1 MTTADETR
9 PGRPL
14 RADARRNRERVL
26 AAARETFAES
36 GPDASLNEIAR
47 RAGVGPGTLYR
58 HFPTRRALLAA
69 VLADRVERLC
79 ARADL
84 LIASETPAAAL
95 SGWLRA
101 FLEHASGDHGLG
113 GAALAG
119 PPDLGFDC
127 HAAIRDAAGRVLG
140 HAQRAGAARPDVTA
154 ADMTQLVVGV
164 ALATEGAAHDPGQP
178 ARLLALVED
187 TLRP

>member
-26 AAARETFAES
+26 AAARETFAEN

-58 HFPTRRALLAA
+58 HFPTRQALLAA

-79 ARADL
+79 ARADH
-84 LIASETPAAAL
+84 LIATEPAGAAL
-95 SGWLRA
+95 SAWLRI
-101 FLEHASGDHGLG
+101 FLDHASGDHGLG
-113 GAALAG
+113 GAALTG

-127 HAAIRDAAGRVLG
+127 HTAIREAAGRVLA

-154 ADMTQLVVGV
+154 ADMMQLVVGV
-164 ALATEGAAHDPGQP
+164 ALATEEAAYDPGQP
-178 ARLLALVED
+178 GRLLALVED
-187 TLRP
+187 ALRP

>member
-58 HFPTRRALLAA
+58 HFPTRQALLAA

-79 ARADL
+79 AYADR
-84 LIASETPAAAL
+84 LIASEPPEVAL
-95 SGWLRA
+95 SGWLHA
-101 FLEHASGDHGLG
+101 FLEHATGDHGLG
-113 GAALAG
+113 GAALTK
-119 PPDLGFDC
+119 PPGVDFDC
-127 HAAIRDAAGRVLG
+127 HTAIREAVGRVLAG
-140 HAQRAGAARPDVTA
+140 AQRAGAARADVTA
-154 ADMTQLVVGV
+154 ADLLQLVVGV
-164 ALATEGAAHDPGQP
+164 ALATEEAAHDPGQP
-178 ARLLALVED
+178 GRLLALVED
-187 TLRP
+187 ALRP